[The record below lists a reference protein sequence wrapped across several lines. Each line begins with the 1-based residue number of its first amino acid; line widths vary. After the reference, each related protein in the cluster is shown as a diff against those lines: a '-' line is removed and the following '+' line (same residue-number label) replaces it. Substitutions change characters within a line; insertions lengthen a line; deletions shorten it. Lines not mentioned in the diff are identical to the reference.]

1 VTVPVKRQ
9 PSIHRRLVRT
19 LAAFGSVP
27 VLVFGVLVAAGDY
40 AVRLRHGADVVEAV
54 GTAAAEEL
62 SLHLASHRGAI
73 QQLADRFAA
82 QGEAAWPPAPQALAS
97 ALGRTSVS
105 FPGFLTLLATD
116 AQGRV
121 VGGWPGRQADGSPF
135 TWAGVDVSDRGYF
148 RVPRETGQPFLT
160 GVFIGRGFGNDRMAA
175 ASAPIVLDD
184 GRFLGVVQGAIR
196 LDALDRLM
204 SVTASQPGLELLVVD
219 PSMRV
224 AFASPGVPFAVHE
237 QLPRDGWLDGGAH
250 DAARFVP
257 LRLPGAPAFDSLA
270 FERDT
275 PEGWHVVVLTSRWH
289 LLSRA
294 MIDLGLV
301 MLLMVLVV
309 LAALQAGRLQGRR
322 VTEPLRELG
331 RRLDSLS
338 LAEDPAIPATRSEV
352 AELATLEES
361 FARMAG
367 RITEHWSRLQ
377 DELAT
382 EAMLREELAR
392 TMAQRR
398 AMDAE
403 LSIAAEI
410 QQSMVPGRDALASKV
425 PQLEVAALLE
435 PARAVGGDFFNVI
448 PVDDQYTCFYVGDV
462 SDKGVAAA
470 LFMAR
475 VATLL
480 EVAARRGEPPGKV
493 LSIVAR
499 QVARDNPS
507 EMFATVLCGVVDV
520 HIGTL
525 SLASAGHDP
534 PAILRADGRV
544 DRLPMETGAALGFDP
559 DAEYPEWHLRL
570 KPGDTVVC
578 WTDGLTE
585 APDAAGREFGES
597 ALRDCLADARGTGAQ
612 AVMDRLLAAVRA
624 HLGEQPPHDDL
635 TLLALRRPAARA
647 LPAPA
652 ASPTRPPIEL
662 EMPNRLAV
670 LPVLSAALDGALADE
685 AVPEPVRKDIALV
698 LEEVLSNT
706 VRHGY
711 GEGQRD
717 IIRLTARRD
726 GDRLYLRFDD
736 GAMAWNPLEHEL
748 PDLDAEIEDREVG
761 GLGVLLV
768 RELSESA
775 QYQRV
780 EGRNRLDLVI
790 RLEAPEEVTA

>member
-1 VTVPVKRQ
+1 VSRS
-9 PSIHRRLVRT
+9 PSIQHRLVRAF
-19 LAAFGSVP
+19 AAFGSVP
-27 VLVFGVLVAAGDY
+27 VLAFGLLVAAGDY
-40 AVRLRHGADVVEAV
+40 VVRLRHGADVVQAV
-54 GTAAAEEL
+54 GIAAAEEL
-62 SLHLASHRGAI
+62 SLHLSSHRGAI

-82 QGEAAWPPAPQALAS
+82 SGEAAWPPSAEALAA

-116 AQGRV
+116 AEGRV
-121 VGGWPGRQADGSPF
+121 VGGWPSRQADGAPF
-135 TWAGVDVSDRGYF
+135 TWTGVDVSDRGYF
-148 RVPRETGQPFLT
+148 RVPRDTGRAFLT
-160 GVFIGRGFGNDRMAA
+160 GVFVGRGFGNDRMAA

-204 SVTASQPGLELLVVD
+204 SVAASQPGLELLVVD
-219 PSMRV
+219 PALRV
-224 AFASPGVPFAVHE
+224 AFASPGLPFAVHQ
-237 QLPRDGWLDGGAH
+237 QLPRDGWLDTGAH

-257 LRLPGAPAFDSLA
+257 LGLPAAPSFDSLA

-289 LLSRA
+289 LVSRA
-294 MIDLGLV
+294 LVDLALV
-301 MLLMVLVV
+301 TLLMGLVV

-338 LAEDPAIPATRSEV
+338 LADDPAIPAARSE
-352 AELATLEES
+352 ATELATLEDA
-361 FARMAG
+361 FARVA
-367 RITEHWSRLQ
+367 RRVADQWSRLQ
-377 DELAT
+377 DDVAT

-392 TMAQRR
+392 TMAQHR
-398 AMDAE
+398 AIDAE

-410 QQSMVPGRDALASKV
+410 QQSMVPGRDALARKV
-425 PQLEVAALLE
+425 PELEVAALLE

-448 PVDDQYTCFYVGDV
+448 PVDDHYTCFYVGDV

-480 EVAARRGEPPGKV
+480 EVAARRGEPPGKL
-493 LSIVAR
+493 LSVVAR
-499 QVARDNPS
+499 QIARDNPS
-507 EMFATVLCGVVDV
+507 EMFATVLCGVIDV

-534 PAILRADGRV
+534 PAVLRADGRV
-544 DRLPMETGAALGFDP
+544 DRPPMETGAALGFDA

-570 KPGDTVVC
+570 KAGDAVVC

-585 APDAAGREFGES
+585 APDAAGREFGE
-597 ALRDCLADARGTGAQ
+597 AAIGECLRGARGGDAQ
-612 AVMDRLLAAVRA
+612 AVMDRLLGAVRA
-624 HLGEQPPHDDL
+624 HLEGQPPHDDL
-635 TLLALRRPAARA
+635 TLLALRRPVARA
-647 LPAPA
+647 RPAPA
-652 ASPTRPPIEL
+652 APAMRPPIEL

-670 LPVLSAALDGALADE
+670 LPVLSAALDDALAAE
-685 AVPEPVRKDIALV
+685 AVPELVRKDIALV

-717 IIRLTARRD
+717 TIRLTARRE
-726 GDRLYLRFDD
+726 GERLHLRFDD

-748 PDLDAEIEDREVG
+748 PDLDADLEDREVG

-775 QYQRV
+775 QYERV
-780 EGRNRLDLVI
+780 DGRNRLDLVI